1 MKTGVLLASVVVV
14 CALATGC
21 ANVNLARRGCA
32 SCGEKVGCAQVP
44 CTGVAGTAGAGVLG
58 TGPAGVA
65 ATPPAAV
72 AGTGP
77 YDPGA
82 YGGYGGY
89 GGGRGGFGGFGGF
102 GRGGMPMDG
111 AYGGGPPS
119 AQVAYPYYTTRGPR
133 DFLIN
138 NPPSVGY

>member
-1 MKTGVLLASVVVV
+1 MKTGVLLASAVVV

-21 ANVNLARRGCA
+21 ANVNLARHGCD
-32 SCGEKVGCAQVP
+32 SCGSKVGCGQMA
-44 CTGVAGTAGAGVLG
+44 CTGVASAGGAGVAS

-65 ATPPAAV
+65 ATPPAV

-77 YDPGA
+77 YDPGMNGG
-82 YGGYGGY
+82 YNGYGGY
-89 GGGRGGFGGFGGF
+89 GGGRGGFGGF

-111 AYGGGPPS
+111 AYGGGAPS

-133 DFLIN
+133 DFLTN
-138 NPPSVGY
+138 NPPSIGY